1 MTGDLAELAKGQ
13 LRRRVRM
20 WVLGALVPFILTM
33 IGWAVAGFLALLLVL
48 APVLMALNVVN
59 GAGRVVTKTL
69 ADLEKGIG
77 SIGCIVNGTCDA
89 TPGASAPSMDA
100 TAAELVTTQ
109 WLPQETAAV
118 SYYCARVRGRPCVNV
133 AFVQAIMMQ
142 ESGGDVLAGSSAGAE
157 GLMQVEPS
165 HFAPGQNPFDPATNI
180 MVGVGFLDQLDAEFG
195 GNLPLVAAGYNAGP
209 GAPEDW
215 ITTFH
220 TSNWSVLSQEPEVQ
234 SWGANQGTTTEEYVN
249 YVMAYYTQ
257 FSLVASPRAV
267 PGHGV
272 A

>member
-1 MTGDLAELAKGQ
+1 MAELAKAQ
-13 LRRRVRM
+13 LKRRVRM
-20 WVLGALVPFILTM
+20 WVLGTVVPFVLAV
-33 IGWAVAGFLALLLVL
+33 IGWAVAGFLALMLVL

-59 GAGRVVTKTL
+59 SAGHVVTKTL
-69 ADLEKGIG
+69 TDLANGIG
-77 SIGCIVNGTCDA
+77 TVGCVLSGVCDA

-100 TAAELVTTQ
+100 TAVELVTAH
-109 WLPQETAAV
+109 WLAQETAAV
-118 SYYCARVRGRPCVNV
+118 NYYCARARGRPCVNV
-133 AFVQAIMMQ
+133 AFVQAVMMQ
-142 ESGGDVLAGSSAGAE
+142 ESGGDVLAGSSAGAL

-165 HFAPGQNPFDPATNI
+165 HFTAGQNPFDAATNI
-180 MVGVGFLDQLDAEFG
+180 MVGVGFLDELDAVFG

-215 ITTFH
+215 IATFH
-220 TSNWSVLSQEPEVQ
+220 TSNWSVLSLEPEVQ

-257 FSLVASPRAV
+257 FSLAAASRAA
-267 PGHGV
+267 PGGGL